1 MAEVAWDNNCKTCK
15 AMVTVIAAILML
27 VVVLML
33 RLVLQCP
40 ITGKLLVAMMFD
52 SRRTSSMAL
61 CDFIVFIFSK
71 RM

>member
-40 ITGKLLVAMMFD
+40 ITGKLLVDVGAVTVNGA
-52 SRRTSSMAL
+52 SL
-61 CDFIVFIFSK
+61 
-71 RM
+71 

>member
-27 VVVLML
+27 VLML

-52 SRRTSSMAL
+52 SRRTGSMAL